1 MPEMDGLEATRRI
14 RQNFAK
20 EDQPM
25 IIAMTANAMT
35 GDRARCM
42 EAGMDAYI
50 SKPIRFGEIQTILEQ
65 CVPLQT
71 QQNDQEEQPPD
82 ELQQPALDMHALN
95 SLKQEMGDEVLVELV
110 QLYVDESKEILMEI
124 QKTADARQADALRS
138 AAHSLK
144 GASLNMSALAL
155 AKTCETIEQNAREN
169 NLNDMQSLVQL
180 ATDQHETTCTA
191 LLAVIQ

>member
-1 MPEMDGLEATRRI
+1 M
-14 RQNFAK
+14 
-20 EDQPM
+20 
-25 IIAMTANAMT
+25 
-35 GDRARCM
+35 
-42 EAGMDAYI
+42 
-50 SKPIRFGEIQTILEQ
+50 QT
-65 CVPLQT
+65 
-71 QQNDQEEQPPD
+71 
-82 ELQQPALDMHALN
+82 LN

-124 QKTADARQADALRS
+124 QKAADARQADALRS

-155 AKTCETIEQNAREN
+155 AKTCETIEQSAREN